1 MPVRGRS
8 RAAHAP
14 GAGPSTTL
22 RYNPVEMVWGRNA
35 DEAQAADNPL
45 SDRFTIR
52 RRLGVGSF
60 GIVYEALDKVNQTVV
75 ALKELISVDPAS
87 VSRFKSEFRTMADL
101 HHPNL
106 MVLHELLAAE
116 GRWFY
121 TMDLVRGTD
130 FKSYVRP
137 RRAPGFAGCD
147 LGRLRPALAELA
159 QAVAACHEAGYL
171 HRDIKPS
178 NILVRESGQ
187 LILMDFGLCST
198 TDALGNQAS
207 FHGSYA
213 GTPAYSAPEIFR
225 LEQPTRATDWFS
237 VGVVMYEALL
247 GQLPFTSFWL
257 AGMRGDTRELLEHN
271 LRDVPAELRDV
282 CCALLSFDPSLRP
295 GAEVL
300 LAALGSGSERR
311 SLPPAR
317 LPLIGRSAELATLER
332 AWQVAQGGETLVVHV
347 RGSSGIGKTTLVH
360 HFLQHTL
367 ASDERG
373 EYLVLEGRCFE
384 HESVPYKALD
394 LLLENLA
401 RQLRRVELPIT
412 ECVEADHLEPL
423 LRVFPCFRDPE
434 RGDEPSAPEAD
445 DTRRAALDLRERAF
459 MGLADVFDALSR
471 RFRVLLFLDDLQW
484 ADWDS
489 GAALRSLI
497 SGQRRWR
504 LLFIAGYRS
513 GAENASEVVRWLGEL
528 SRHSR
533 RRSREIELEPLSL
546 DEAQRLVESIAPGTD
561 AASVAQLYAEAGGF
575 PYLLRELGQ
584 ELASAPCEEAATDAR
599 EGPPPAPRAA
609 RSSSLNALILA
620 RLEKLP
626 PVALEVLELVALA
639 GRPLGLGLF
648 TPDDEAAAES
658 LPNALAQLKKMR
670 LTRSD
675 AARGSDHVDV
685 YHDKIREAVLA
696 RLVPER
702 RKALHEKLGMLLE
715 RSDASEVEELMH
727 HFRASEDWARA
738 QRYALLAAERAT
750 RALAFARAANLY
762 ELALGLP
769 GVTPDA
775 ALLEALADALAN
787 SGRGLDAARAFQRA
801 ASLAPPPRR
810 LALRRR
816 AAEQFL
822 RSGYIDEGREELAT
836 VLRGVGLRLSE
847 SSGAAFAQLLVQSA
861 RLRLRG
867 LEFRPRG
874 RALDQPLRDRIETCS
889 AVGIG
894 LGSVDLIH
902 AFEFVLRHLRLALD
916 SGDALSV
923 ARGLCL
929 YASALATEGEKR
941 AGAADALIRRA
952 ERLLE
957 HGVDWHARGWVL
969 TARSVLTWSL
979 GNWAEAAALTEQAL
993 AAFTHCPAVAWEVA
1007 FLNVVRFESLYEL
1020 GQLEALGRLVP
1031 PLLADTLNRGDLFAV
1046 TNVRTLFLSLL
1057 AVARDRP
1064 EEAWAEADEAARAWS
1079 KSGWH
1084 YQHWFGVYGRAHVSL
1099 YVGNGLDAHRQVEGC
1114 WGALSKSLIL
1124 RHQLVRIH
1132 ATYLRG
1138 RGALAA
1144 HAQLGQKALLAD
1156 AARCARR
1163 LEGEGLGY
1171 ARAFAALLR
1180 AGAAPEVAVARRHLE
1195 RAMADF
1201 GALGMRVHEAAARW
1215 RWAELTGGA
1224 EAELAAGPTA
1234 EAEAEARAESE
1245 TEAEAA
1251 WSEASAVFQAEGVVV
1266 PRRYVFMLAPGFH
1279 ATIGAGA
1286 VTFAPE
1292 PRGT

>member
-1 MPVRGRS
+1 MVGGRG
-8 RAAHAP
+8 
-14 GAGPSTTL
+14 
-22 RYNPVEMVWGRNA
+22 A
-35 DEAQAADNPL
+35 DEARVADNPL
-45 SDRFTIR
+45 SERFAIR

-60 GIVYEALDKVNQTVV
+60 GIVYEAIDKVNQTVV

-106 MVLHELLAAE
+106 MVLHELFAAD

-130 FKSYVRP
+130 YKSYVRP
-137 RRAPGFAGCD
+137 RRAPGVAGCD
-147 LGRLRPALAELA
+147 FARLRSTLAELA
-159 QAVAACHEAGYL
+159 RAVAACHEAGYL

-237 VGVVMYEALL
+237 VGVVMYEAML

-257 AGMRGDTRELLEHN
+257 AGMRGDTRELLESN
-271 LRDVPAELRDV
+271 LRDVSTELREA
-282 CCALLSFDPSLRP
+282 CCALLSFDPNTRA

-311 SLPPAR
+311 SLAPAR
-317 LPLIGRSAELATLER
+317 LPLFGRGAELATLER
-332 AWQVAQGGETLVVHV
+332 AWQVAQAGETLVVHV
-347 RGSSGIGKTTLVH
+347 RGGSGIGKTTLVH
-360 HFLQHTL
+360 HFLQH
-367 ASDERG
+367 ASSQQAGGGG
-373 EYLVLEGRCFE
+373 ETLVLEGRCFE

-401 RQLRRVELPIT
+401 RHLRRAELPIT
-412 ECVEADHLEPL
+412 ECVEPAHLEPL

-434 RGDEPSAPEAD
+434 RTDERNPD
-445 DTRRAALDLRERAF
+445 DTEDARRPPMDLRERAF
-459 MGLADVFDALSR
+459 LGLADVFDALSR
-471 RFRVLLFLDDLQW
+471 RYRVILFLDDLQW

-513 GAENASEVVRWLGEL
+513 GDENASEVVRWLGEL
-528 SRHSR
+528 SRHGR
-533 RRSREIELEPLSL
+533 RRSREIELRALSL
-546 DEAQRLVESIAPGTD
+546 DEAQRLVETIAPGTD
-561 AASVAQLYAEAGGF
+561 PASVAELYSEAGGS

-584 ELASAPCEEAATDAR
+584 ELASAPPR
-599 EGPPPAPRAA
+599 ERA
-609 RSSSLNALILA
+609 SSLNALIVA
-620 RLEKLP
+620 RLTQLP

-639 GRPLGLGLF
+639 GRPLGLGVF
-648 TPDDEAAAES
+648 KPDDAAAAES

-675 AARGSDHVDV
+675 ATRGSDHVDV

-696 RLVPER
+696 LLEPGR

-715 RSDASEVEELMH
+715 RFDTSEVEELMH

-738 QRYALLAAERAT
+738 QRYALLAAQRAT

-775 ALLEALADALAN
+775 PLVEALADSLA
-787 SGRGLDAARAFQRA
+787 SCGRGLDAARAFQRA
-801 ASLAPPPRR
+801 ASLAPADRS

-836 VLRGVGLRLSE
+836 VLRGVGLRFSN
-847 SSGAAFAQLLVQSA
+847 SSGAALAHLLAQSA
-861 RLRLRG
+861 WLKLRG
-867 LEFRPRG
+867 LGFRPSS
-874 RALDQPLRDRIETCS
+874 RALDHTLRERLETCS
-889 AVGIG
+889 AVGVG
-894 LGSVDLIH
+894 LGGVDLIH
-902 AFEFVLRHLRLALD
+902 AYEFLLRYLRLALG

-923 ARGLCL
+923 ARALCL
-929 YASALATEGEKR
+929 YASALATEGVTR
-941 AGAADALIRRA
+941 AQAASALIGRA
-952 ERLLE
+952 EQLLE
-957 HGVDWHARGWVL
+957 GSEDWHARGWVL

-979 GNWAEAAALTEQAL
+979 GSWAEAAALTEQAL
-993 AAFTHCPAVAWEVA
+993 AAFTLHCPNVAWEVA
-1007 FLNVVRFESLYEL
+1007 FLNVVRFESMYEN

-1046 TNVRTLFLSLL
+1046 TNVRTLFLTLL
-1057 AVARDRP
+1057 AIARDRP
-1064 EEAWAEADEAARAWS
+1064 EEAWAEAEEATRAWS

-1099 YVGNGLDAHRQVEGC
+1099 YVGNGLDAYRQVEGS
-1114 WGALSKSLIL
+1114 WHELSKSLIL
-1124 RHQLVRIH
+1124 RHQLVRVH

-1144 HAQLGQKALLAD
+1144 HAQLDQRSLLAD
-1156 AARCARR
+1156 AKRCARR
-1163 LEGEGLGY
+1163 LELEGLGF
-1171 ARAFAALLR
+1171 AQGFAALLR
-1180 AGAAPEVAVARRHLE
+1180 AGASTDAAGARRHLE
-1195 RAMADF
+1195 AAMARF
-1201 GALGMRVHEAAARW
+1201 AGLGMKVHEAAARW
-1215 RWAELTGGA
+1215 RWAELATGA
-1224 EAELAAGPTA
+1224 EGEK
-1234 EAEAEARAESE
+1234 
-1245 TEAEAA
+1245 A
-1251 WSEASAVFQAEGVVV
+1251 WSEASAVFQGEAVAV
-1266 PRRYVFMLAPGFH
+1266 PRRYVFMLAPGFRG
-1279 ATIGAGA
+1279 TIGPGA

-1292 PRGT
+1292 PRLF